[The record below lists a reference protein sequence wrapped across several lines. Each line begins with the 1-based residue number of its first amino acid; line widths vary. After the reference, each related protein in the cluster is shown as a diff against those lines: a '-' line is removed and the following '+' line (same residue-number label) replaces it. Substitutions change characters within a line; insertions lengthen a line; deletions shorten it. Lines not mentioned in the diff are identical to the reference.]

1 MTYET
6 IVTMHET
13 LKSEYNRIH
22 KQLNAAD
29 SACRAA
35 WHSIDEYRNNNPDA
49 YEQLSELIEHGGPV
63 RDEILTKGYNRWR
76 ELGKIVKRLSV
87 KDKQLEKALCEFE
100 LHNW

>member
-1 MTYET
+1 MTFDTLCT
-6 IVTMHET
+6 IHET

-49 YEQLSELIEHGGPV
+49 YEQLDELITHGGPV
-63 RDEILTKGYNRWR
+63 RDEVLTNGYNRWKN
-76 ELGKIVKRLSV
+76 LGKITKHLSA
-87 KDKQLEKALCEFE
+87 KDRRLEKALEEFE
-100 LHNW
+100 QYDY